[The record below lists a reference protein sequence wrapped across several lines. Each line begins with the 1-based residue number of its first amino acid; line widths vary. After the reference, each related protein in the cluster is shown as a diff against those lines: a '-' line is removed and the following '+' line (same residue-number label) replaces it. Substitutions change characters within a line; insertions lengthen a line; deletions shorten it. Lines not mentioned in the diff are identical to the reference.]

1 MLILESLLEKKEA
14 TRILLEIEMLEAF
27 ILEGS
32 SYFEALS
39 QASAV
44 WGYPLLSISTREPF
58 LPTSGLGPRGS
69 WLNPLVPHRH
79 CTRHHFKANQPGAAQ
94 PTSMTTVVD
103 PTTTEGHT
111 ESMWE
116 VSLEY
121 IAL

>member
-1 MLILESLLEKKEA
+1 
-14 TRILLEIEMLEAF
+14 MLEAF

-111 ESMWE
+111 ASMWVPRHVWRQE
-116 VSLEY
+116 GPAESYKRHWGTLNPP
-121 IAL
+121 